1 MKSALD
7 RLTILDTAEE
17 RASDLEATMVLMT
30 MSLRTFQTE
39 KTKRKKKEQVSQN
52 RGTATKGVV
61 YT

>member
-7 RLTILDTAEE
+7 RLTVLDTAEE

-39 KTKRKKKEQVSQN
+39 KTKRKKKNKCLRTVGQLRKV
-52 RGTATKGVV
+52 
-61 YT
+61 